1 MDNPYMNY
9 YVEQAGSGYVA
20 YSGSRYQNGNGIFGK
35 ILKQLKPAIKYL
47 GRQGL
52 KTVSSI
58 GRDLL
63 NGENFIESAKSNLL
77 NTGRNIMS
85 DAIDKAEEYA
95 DQTGNG
101 LKRKRVSKKWKSVV
115 SKKKTVNKTI
125 KRSKIRKTT
134 KRKSVNKANK
144 KEKIIDFF

>member
-9 YVEQAGSGYVA
+9 YVEQAGSGYAV
-20 YSGSRYQNGNGIFGK
+20 YSGTRYQNGNGFFGK

-63 NGENFIESAKSNLL
+63 NGENFVESAKSNLL

-85 DAIDKAEEYA
+85 DAIDKAEKYA
-95 DQTGNG
+95 EQTGNG
-101 LKRKRVSKKWKSVV
+101 LKRKRVYKRRSTLV
-115 SKKKTVNKTI
+115 KKKIVKKRSKTRKTI
-125 KRSKIRKTT
+125 KRKSINKT
-134 KRKSVNKANK
+134 NK
-144 KEKIIDFF
+144 KKKIIGFF